1 MDATS
6 QLTPLLID
14 AKREY
19 VGQLTDVLAPYVINH
34 ITALYVAAQRQS
46 RAATVT
52 FQRALREI
60 PVWNANTIQ
69 QHTAEV
75 QNRYSFLGD
84 LIAACFVA
92 YVKILSSVKLHQQ
105 KPNIRLR
112 LPAND
117 TFVHKVYIHTA
128 REFYAVPTMIATADR
143 ASKVAVVRTAV
154 EASVRDMLPIEDILK
169 AYLGNTVDT
178 ADNTMNPGEMADDAE
193 MMNPNQM
200 MGGEDDFFQQQQL
213 MQGGQLQMVPAQ
225 QQMMGMGFQQ
235 QPQQMMGLVQPQQQV
250 MGMVQPQQMVG
261 LVQPQQQV
269 MGMVQPQQQMMQT
282 VQHPQQV
289 MGIQPEQFVT
299 AQQHPSPPDGLGG
312 GGGLFAPQDDAP
324 KQISIGQLGGG
335 GGAVV
340 GGAVVG
346 GAAPGTGQQDLFSD
360 AEDEF

>member
-34 ITALYVAAQRQS
+34 LTAIYVAAQRQS
-46 RAATVT
+46 RGTATVT

-105 KPNIRLR
+105 KPNIRLK

-178 ADNTMNPGEMADDAE
+178 TDNTMNPGEMADDGD
-193 MMNPNQM
+193 MMGM
-200 MGGEDDFFQQQQL
+200 AHAGGEDEFFQAQQL
-213 MQGGQLQMVPAQ
+213 MQQQGGLQ
-225 QQMMGMGFQQ
+225 
-235 QPQQMMGLVQPQQQV
+235 
-250 MGMVQPQQMVG
+250 
-261 LVQPQQQV
+261 
-269 MGMVQPQQQMMQT
+269 MVQPQQQMMGMAMPAQ
-282 VQHPQQV
+282 VQQQPQ
-289 MGIQPEQFVT
+289 MIGMMP
-299 AQQHPSPPDGLGG
+299 AQQMAGMVVQPQMMGGMALGGGMMGGGMQQNPTMMVAQQPVQTQQQLPMMMTVPDAQVVSPPDALGA

-324 KQISIGQLGGG
+324 KQISIGQ
-335 GGAVV
+335 GAF
-340 GGAVVG
+340 AQQQP
-346 GAAPGTGQQDLFSD
+346 AAGGQQDLFSD

>member
-34 ITALYVAAQRQS
+34 LTALYVAAQRQQ
-46 RAATVT
+46 RGTATVT

-60 PVWNANTIQ
+60 PVWNAVTIQ

-105 KPNIRLR
+105 KPNIRLK

-128 REFYAVPTMIATADR
+128 REFYANPSMISTADR
-143 ASKVAVVRTAV
+143 ATKMAVVRTAV

-178 ADNTMNPGEMADDAE
+178 NDNTMNPGEMADDGD
-193 MMNPNQM
+193 MMQGVP
-200 MGGEDDFFQQQQL
+200 GEEDFFQQ
-213 MQGGQLQMVPAQ
+213 MQGGGLQ
-225 QQMMGMGFQQ
+225 FQQ
-235 QPQQMMGLVQPQQQV
+235 QPQMMVQQ
-250 MGMVQPQQMVG
+250 GMVQPQMMM
-261 LVQPQQQV
+261 QQ
-269 MGMVQPQQQMMQT
+269 VQPQQQMLGMVQQPQMVGMVQPQVVGMVQPQVQPQPQMVGMVQPQAQEMQLAPVAT
-282 VQHPQQV
+282 VAPQAV
-289 MGIQPEQFVT
+289 
-299 AQQHPSPPDGLGG
+299 SPPDGL

-324 KQISIGQLGGG
+324 KQISIGQGGVYG
-335 GGAVV
+335 QQLQQQPAG
-340 GGAVVG
+340 
-346 GAAPGTGQQDLFSD
+346 GQQDLFSD
-360 AEDEF
+360 AEDDF